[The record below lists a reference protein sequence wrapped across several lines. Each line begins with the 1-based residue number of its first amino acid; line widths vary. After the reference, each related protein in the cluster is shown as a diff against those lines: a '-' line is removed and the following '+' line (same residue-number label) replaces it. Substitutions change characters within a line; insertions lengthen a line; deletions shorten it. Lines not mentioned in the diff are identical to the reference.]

1 MTHLAAR
8 AAAGLCLAVAL
19 AAPLMAAQANGPWP
33 LLDVR
38 VEGLSRYSAS
48 DVIRLSGLKPGAPVT
63 LEQVQQSANQ
73 LMQTGL
79 FRNLA
84 FSYSTTAA
92 GLTLTL
98 KVVEAVWN
106 VPVVFDNIIWMS
118 DAEFG
123 AELAK
128 EVPGFA
134 GMAAEQG
141 RANDFIAA
149 AAERVLADR
158 GIRGRVEIQPRVD
171 VRTGATTY
179 ALTARDTGTSMRVC
193 EFRIPGASAISERTL
208 LDLGEGFTNADY
220 SKATLTAF
228 AAGTLQQV
236 YRERGHW
243 AVRFDP
249 PVTTPVSGRC
259 DGLAVTMAVTEGAAY
274 AFGGTRWT
282 GVSALETARLD
293 RALDLRLGAT
303 ADIRHLENGLR
314 AVERLYH
321 QQGYL
326 TASPAA
332 RPEFD
337 NSTQRVIFTIAVTE
351 GPQFRMGAL
360 TTTKLTERQARD
372 VSGRWRIKPGE
383 VFDGV
388 YYREF
393 VTRETERLG
402 GALKA
407 DATLDAPSATVNVT
421 LAGL

>member
-1 MTHLAAR
+1 MLHFVAR
-8 AAAGLCLAVAL
+8 LVVTLSLLLVPAIAT
-19 AAPLMAAQANGPWP
+19 AQPATGPWT
-33 LLDVR
+33 LIDVR
-38 VEGLSRYSAS
+38 IEGLSRYGAS

-63 LEQVQQSANQ
+63 LEHAQESANQ

-79 FRNLA
+79 FRNLG

-98 KVVEAVWN
+98 KVVEAAWT

-128 EVPGFA
+128 QVPGFD
-134 GMAAEQG
+134 GMAAEKGQ
-141 RANDFIAA
+141 ANDFIAA

-171 VRTGATTY
+171 IRTGSTTY
-179 ALTARDTGTSMRVC
+179 ALTVRDTGTSMRVC
-193 EFRIPGASAISERTL
+193 EIRIPGASAISERTL
-208 LDLGEGFTNADY
+208 LGLGEGFTSADY

-228 AAGTLQQV
+228 ANGTLQQV

-249 PVTTPVSGRC
+249 PVTTPASGRC
-259 DGLAVTMAVTEGAAY
+259 DGLAVTMAVSEGVAY

-282 GVSALETARLD
+282 GVSGIETAQLD
-293 RALDLRLGAT
+293 RALDLRLGST
-303 ADIRHLENGLR
+303 ADVRRLEDGLR
-314 AVERLYH
+314 AVERVYH

-326 TASPAA
+326 TASPVA

-337 NSTQRVIFTIAVTE
+337 NNTQRVIFTITVTE

-360 TTTKLTERQARD
+360 TTANLTERQARD

-393 VTRETERLG
+393 VTRETQRMG

-407 DATLDAPSATVNVT
+407 DATLDASSATVNVT